1 MRFLSIYFFMAL
13 FVLVGM
19 NPCLAL
25 TISQVKTEKD
35 QPLSLPDDHGTGAFS
50 PLRIPRPPKWLQFQM
65 TNSSNSVSPKRMRY
79 KLEGKDNAWQ
89 YVSANW
95 VIWLRIVEVNRDK
108 VIAGETY
115 SMKGESEG
123 WNNDPLTT
131 PMVPFQGKLLAP
143 AAASAIRVYFISTQG
158 GSEAS
163 AGQILIDRISLTH
176 RSGAGQPETRYS
188 LAPVKGDQLQQP
200 LGTPD
205 NWEREGEKPAL
216 AQLLWRPDNTKNPAL
231 FINDNEANHFGV
243 WRAID
248 IPASIAQGDTIEMT
262 CQLAYSF
269 SSCRATHTVGYP
281 DMAPGTYCFR
291 ISESNISGIPT
302 GNEVSLP
309 FEILPPLTQRIEFWI
324 ALLAS
329 FIAILIF
336 IVRWII
342 RQRLKRQLAQAEA
355 QNILEKER
363 TRIAQDIHDDLGA
376 TMAEIALL
384 SELAQLT
391 ADDTTK
397 DPLQHIF
404 DRARQATRSL
414 DEIVWAI
421 KPQNDTLESL
431 TRYIAQ
437 FTGNYLQLAGIR
449 FRLDAPENMP
459 NCTLTSAQR
468 HNLFLAVK
476 EAVHNIVKHAQA
488 AEVCLT
494 LSIQNATLLI
504 EIQDNGNGNIPRP
517 DAPVTRGSAN
527 MQRRM
532 EHIGGTYWRTGE
544 AGNGTTVHLTFPLK
558 LD

>member
-1 MRFLSIYFFMAL
+1 MRLISLYFFMAL
-13 FVLVGM
+13 FGLAFL

-25 TISQVKTEKD
+25 TLSQVKTEQD

-50 PLRIPRPPKWLQFQM
+50 PLRISRPPKWLQFQM
-65 TNSSNSVSPKRMRY
+65 TNSFNSASPKRMRF
-79 KLEGKDNAWQ
+79 KLEGKDNTWQ
-89 YVSANW
+89 YFSANW
-95 VIWLRIVEVNRDK
+95 VIWLRIVEINRDK

-115 SMKGESEG
+115 SINGESKG

-131 PMVPFQGKLLAP
+131 PMVLFRGNLLAP

-158 GSEAS
+158 GSEES
-163 AGQILIDRISLTH
+163 AGQILFDRISLTH
-176 RSGAGQPETRYS
+176 RRREGLPETHYS
-188 LAPVKGDQLQQP
+188 LAPVKGEQLQQP

-205 NWEREGEKPAL
+205 NWGREGEKPAL
-216 AQLLWRPDNTKNPAL
+216 AQLLWRPDNTNFPAL
-231 FINDNEANHFGV
+231 FINDNDPNHFGV
-243 WRAID
+243 WRAVD
-248 IPASIAQGDTIEMT
+248 VPASIDQGDTIEME

-281 DMAPGTYCFR
+281 DLAPGTYCFR
-291 ISESNISGIPT
+291 ISESNTSGIPT
-302 GNEVSLP
+302 GSEVSLP
-309 FEILPPLTQRIEFWI
+309 FEILPPLIQRLEFWL

-329 FIAILIF
+329 LTAILIF

-342 RQRLKRQLAQAEA
+342 RQRLKQQLAQAEA

-449 FRLDAPENMP
+449 FRLNAPENMP

-488 AEVCLT
+488 TEVCL
-494 LSIQNATLLI
+494 SIMIQGTDLLI
-504 EIQDNGNGNIPRP
+504 ELQDNGNGDIPLP

-527 MQRRM
+527 MQKRM
-532 EHIGGTYWRTGE
+532 EHIGGTYWRTGA
-544 AGNGTTVHLTFPLK
+544 AGKGTTVHLSFPLK

>member
-1 MRFLSIYFFMAL
+1 MRLFSLYLFMAWFGPVFL
-13 FVLVGM
+13 TPSF
-19 NPCLAL
+19 AL
-25 TISQVKTEKD
+25 TLSQVKSEKD
-35 QPLSLPDDHGTGAFS
+35 QALPLPDDHGTGAFS

-79 KLEGKDNAWQ
+79 KLEGKDSTWQ
-89 YVSANW
+89 YISANW
-95 VIWLRIVEVNRDK
+95 VIWLRIVEINRDK

-131 PMVPFQGKLLAP
+131 PMAPFQGKLLAP

-163 AGQILIDRISLTH
+163 AGQILIDHISVTH
-176 RSGAGQPETRYS
+176 RSGAGQAEAHYS
-188 LAPVKGDQLQQP
+188 LAPVKGEQLQQP

-205 NWEREGEKPAL
+205 NWGREGEKPAL

-231 FINDNEANHFGV
+231 FINDNDANHFGV

-248 IPASIAQGDTIEMT
+248 IPASIEQGDTIEME

-281 DMAPGTYCFR
+281 DLAPGTYCFR
-291 ISESNISGIPT
+291 ISESNTSGIPT

-309 FEILPPLTQRIEFWI
+309 FEILPPLTQRIEFWF

-329 FIAILIF
+329 LIAILIF
-336 IVRWII
+336 IVRGII

-391 ADDTTK
+391 ADETTK
-397 DPLQHIF
+397 DPLHHIF

-431 TRYIAQ
+431 TRYISQ
-437 FTGNYLQLAGIR
+437 FTGSYLQLAGIR

-488 AEVCLT
+488 TEVCL
-494 LSIQNATLLI
+494 SIMIQGAALLI
-504 EIQDNGNGNIPRP
+504 ELQDNGNGAVPLP

-527 MQRRM
+527 MQKRM
-532 EHIGGTYWRTGE
+532 EHIGGTYWRTGA
-544 AGNGTTVHLTFPLK
+544 AGKGTTVHLTFPLK

>member
-1 MRFLSIYFFMAL
+1 MVN
-13 FVLVGM
+13 FVLVAM
-19 NPCLAL
+19 TPCSAL
-25 TISQVKTEKD
+25 TLSQVKTEKD
-35 QPLSLPDDHGTGAFS
+35 QPLPLPDDHGTGAFS
-50 PLRIPRPPKWLQFQM
+50 PLLIPRPPKWLQFQM
-65 TNSSNSVSPKRMRY
+65 TNSFNSASPKRMRY
-79 KLEGKDNAWQ
+79 KLDGKDTSWQ
-89 YVSANW
+89 YISANW
-95 VIWLRIVEVNRDK
+95 VIWLRIVEINRDK

-115 SMKGESEG
+115 SITGESKG

-163 AGQILIDRISLTH
+163 AGQILIDRIALTH
-176 RSGAGQPETRYS
+176 RRRAGLAETHYS
-188 LAPVKGDQLQQP
+188 LAPVKGEQLQQS

-216 AQLLWRPDNTKNPAL
+216 AQLLWRPDNTNSPAL
-231 FINDNEANHFGV
+231 FLNDNDAKHFGV
-243 WRAID
+243 WRAVD
-248 IPASIAQGDTIEMT
+248 IPASIEQGDMIEMK

-269 SSCRATHTVGYP
+269 SSCRTTHAVGYP
-281 DMAPGTYCFR
+281 DLKPGTYCFR
-291 ISESNISGIPT
+291 LSESNISGIPT

-309 FEILPPLTQRIEFWI
+309 FEILPPITQRIEFWF

-329 FIAILIF
+329 LTAILIF

-342 RQRLKRQLAQAEA
+342 RQRLKQQLARAEA

-459 NCTLTSAQR
+459 NCVLTSAQR

-476 EAVHNIVKHAQA
+476 EAVHNIVKHAQST
-488 AEVCLT
+488 EVCLT

-504 EIQDNGNGNIPRP
+504 ELQDNGNGNIPLP

-532 EHIGGTYWRTGE
+532 EHIGGTYWRTGA
-544 AGNGTTVHLTFPLK
+544 AGKGTTVHLTFPLK